1 MMLRPFPFAI
11 LCVAL
16 LGAACS
22 GDAPVAVEHAA
33 DTSTEAPLL
42 RTVPAESSGITFS
55 NPITETGDL
64 NYFVFS
70 YMYNGGGVAVGDL
83 NNDGLQDV
91 YFTGNQVHDRMY
103 LNKGALHFDD
113 ITKQALPL
121 DTIGW
126 HNGVSMADVNAD
138 GLLDIYVCRG
148 GPSYD
153 HALTTNLL
161 YINHGNGANGV
172 PTFTE
177 EAERYGIA
185 DTTHSTQA
193 AFFDMDGDNDLDL
206 YVMNHAHVHETGF
219 SNVAAMNAIKAGTA
233 PTSRLFR
240 NDGPPILPSTGGAG
254 GDKGGFVDVTYAAG
268 MQTFAYSLG
277 LSIADLDKDGKPD
290 VYAANDYDVPD
301 LMYLNQGNGMF
312 AEQMQARTGHMSN
325 FGMGTDAADLN
336 NDGWA
341 DIVTVDMTAEDHL
354 RNKTNMGGM
363 SPAKFW
369 NNVRA
374 GYGFQFMVNTLQ
386 LNNGPLPPGC
396 APPGAPFGTYGGI
409 TFSEVGQ
416 MAGMARTDWSW
427 APLLCDLDND
437 GWKDLLVT
445 NGYKRDVRNN
455 DFVKEFERYN
465 DTARTKHTADLLEL
479 VPSSKLR
486 NYLYRNKGDLTFEN
500 VSEKWGFTEPV
511 NSNGAAYADLDNDGD
526 LDVLINNIDATAS
539 LYENTATQQHP
550 ERKWL
555 RVKCQALPGRSA
567 FGAKV
572 TVKSP
577 AGEQYQE
584 LYPVRGYQSCVE
596 PILHFGLGALDE
608 AGTGVELVVVWPDG
622 TTSGMKGVP
631 VGSVITMDQAKATEM
646 PGAKGRHD
654 ELMFAENPSSLGLAR
669 KHEED
674 PYDDFE
680 LEVLLPHQ
688 LSDLGPMLGAGD
700 ANGDDLDDLF
710 IGGAQGQPGVLFIQ
724 QHGGTFAKAASQPW
738 SAHAAM
744 EDMGSVFFDTDGD
757 GDNDLLVLS
766 GSNEHDVRSEY
777 FLQRLYINDG
787 AKGFR
792 YDAQALPAMATSAQ
806 RACAGDIDKDGDM
819 DLFIGGRL
827 TPAHYP
833 FAPRSY
839 LLRNDGGRFTD
850 VTESLGAALMGP
862 GMITDCRFADV
873 DGDKDLD
880 LLCVGEWMSVML
892 FKNMQGVFIDAT
904 AEAGFSGSN
913 GWWSS
918 LTIADLDGDGDQ
930 DLVTGNLGWNSK
942 FKADKEHPVHVY
954 WADFDGNGRSD
965 IVLSKE
971 KDGKQLPV
979 RGRQCSSQQC
989 PMILEKFPTYDAFA
1003 HSDLAGI
1010 YTEEKL
1016 AKALHLEATLM
1027 LSGTWTND
1035 GSGKFTFTPFPMIMQ
1050 TSPIN
1055 ACIVQDVNG
1064 DGKPDLIAAGN
1075 NWGAE
1080 VETVRYDAGIG
1091 RVLLGDGHGTFTPLP
1106 PQQSGF
1112 YANGNVKDLAL
1123 LRTASAPLLI
1133 VANNNDVPGT
1143 FRLAAKPK
1151 TGIAEMRR

>member
-1 MMLRPFPFAI
+1 MSVRTPL
-11 LCVAL
+11 LYLVAL
-16 LGAACS
+16 ALLAARCGGDEPGTPS
-22 GDAPVAVEHAA
+22 GTETAAP
-33 DTSTEAPLL
+33 PLL
-42 RTVPAESSGITFS
+42 REVPADSSGITFS
-55 NPITETGDL
+55 NPITETSEL

-91 YFTGNQVHDRMY
+91 YFTGNQVHDRLY
-103 LNKGALHFDD
+103 LNKGGLKFED
-113 ITKQALPL
+113 ITERALPM

-126 HNGVSMADVNAD
+126 HTGVSMADVNAD
-138 GLLDIYVCRG
+138 GSLDIYVCRG
-148 GPSYD
+148 GPSFNYA
-153 HALTTNLL
+153 HTTNLL
-161 YINHGNGANGV
+161 YINQGNDANGI

-177 EAERYGIA
+177 EAARYGIA

-193 AFFDMDGDNDLDL
+193 SFFDMDGDNDLDL
-206 YVMNHAHVHETGF
+206 YVLNHPHLKAKGF
-219 SNVAAMNAIKAGTA
+219 TNKDVMAAISARTA
-233 PTSRLFR
+233 PTSRLYR
-240 NDGPPILPSTGGAG
+240 NDGPPTGDG
-254 GDKGGFVDVTYAAG
+254 KGGFTDITYEAG

-290 VYAANDYDVPD
+290 LYAANDYDVPD
-301 LMYLNQGNGMF
+301 LMYMNQGNGVF

-325 FGMGTDAADLN
+325 FGMGTDAADYN

-341 DIVTVDMTAEDHL
+341 DIVTLDMTAEDHV
-354 RNKTNMGGM
+354 RNKTNMGSM

-369 NNVRA
+369 NNVGA

-396 APPGAPFGTYGGI
+396 APPGAPFGGYSGI

-437 GWKDLLVT
+437 GWKDLVIT
-445 NGYKRDVRNN
+445 NGFKRDVRNN
-455 DFVKEFERYN
+455 DFVKDFERYN
-465 DTARTKHTADLLEL
+465 DTATRPRTSDLLDL
-479 VPSSKLR
+479 VPSAKLR

-500 VSEKWGFTEPV
+500 VSERWGFNEPI

-526 LDVLINNIDATAS
+526 LDVLINNIDAVAS
-539 LYENTATQQHP
+539 LFENTATQQHAD
-550 ERKWL
+550 RHWL
-555 RVKCQALPGRSA
+555 RVKLNALPGRSA

-572 TVKSP
+572 TVRTE

-596 PILHFGLGALDE
+596 PVLHFGLGE
-608 AGTGVELVVVWPDG
+608 AKEVERVEIVWPDG
-622 TTSGMKGVP
+622 RVRWLRNAAVNSVLTVDDDGGHMMTSGPLATQRIDV
-631 VGSVITMDQAKATEM
+631 VAQALDPLA
-646 PGAKGRHD
+646 
-654 ELMFAENPSSLGLAR
+654 LGLGFRHQEA
-669 KHEED
+669 
-674 PYDDFE
+674 PYDDFK

-688 LSDLGPMLGAGD
+688 LSNLGPMLGAGD
-700 ANGDDLDDLF
+700 VNGDDLDDLF
-710 IGGAQGQPGVLFIQ
+710 IGGAHGQSGTLFIQ
-724 QHGGTFAKAASQPW
+724 QRDGAFAKAATQPW
-738 SAHAAM
+738 SAQAAM
-744 EDMGSVFFDTDGD
+744 EDMGSLFFDADGD

-766 GSNEHDVRSEY
+766 GSNEHDIRDPV
-777 FLQRLYINDG
+777 FTQRLYMNDG

-792 YDAQALPAMATSAQ
+792 YDATALPPMETSAQ
-806 RACAGDIDKDGDM
+806 RACVGDIDKDGDM

-850 VTESLGAALMGP
+850 ATESLGPALKGP

-892 FKNMQGVFIDAT
+892 FKNSHGMFMDAT
-904 AEAGFSGSN
+904 VEAGFEGSN

-918 LTIADLDGDGDQ
+918 LTVADLDGDGDQ

-971 KDGKQLPV
+971 KDGKLLPV
-979 RGRQCSSQQC
+979 RGRECSSQQC
-989 PMILEKFPTYDAFA
+989 PMILDKFPTYDAFA

-1010 YTEEKL
+1010 YSEEKL
-1016 AKALHLEATLM
+1016 ATALHLKATLM
-1027 LSGTWTND
+1027 HSGTWTND
-1035 GSGKFTFTPFPMIMQ
+1035 GSGKFTFTPFPMVMQ
-1050 TSPIN
+1050 VSPIN
-1055 ACIVQDVNG
+1055 ACIVHDVNG

-1075 NWGAE
+1075 HWGAE

-1091 RVLLGDGHGTFTPLP
+1091 RVLLGDGKGGFTPIT

-1123 LRTASAPLLI
+1123 LRGGGAPLLV
-1133 VANNNDVPGT
+1133 VANNNDVPGV
-1143 FRLAAKPK
+1143 FRLGTKQPKGLAAVRP
-1151 TGIAEMRR
+1151 